1 MTSKI
6 ITLPLM
12 LFLAVSTDFAQQKKE
27 TIAVMTLKGASGITK
42 DEAELLSDRLR
53 VEFFKTG
60 MVDVMERE
68 QMSEILKEQGFQQS
82 GACTNESC
90 LIEMGQILGV
100 QKLVSGSIGKI
111 GSMYLLNLR
120 LIDIKTAKIS
130 RTVSEDVKGDLE
142 NVVERLA
149 RVAQDLFKQEPP
161 PGKSAPQSAEKKEG
175 RRETPRHET
184 DEQASGEFSCDKHAY
199 IEMTPFDKSITGFE
213 MEEADWREAYDKL
226 ADKLSDY
233 IKPGVGTALRGTL
246 EKAQQCKAYVIRV
259 QLESY
264 STRPARFGQKEGM
277 MRMTFSFFESPSSA
291 EPVLKVTADAIGER
305 HWKDVK
311 PFVNACEEMGKQ
323 LGKKMD
329 KSGDLDRINGKK

>member
-1 MTSKI
+1 
-6 ITLPLM
+6 
-12 LFLAVSTDFAQQKKE
+12 
-27 TIAVMTLKGASGITK
+27 
-42 DEAELLSDRLR
+42 
-53 VEFFKTG
+53 
-60 MVDVMERE
+60 
-68 QMSEILKEQGFQQS
+68 
-82 GACTNESC
+82 
-90 LIEMGQILGV
+90 
-100 QKLVSGSIGKI
+100 
-111 GSMYLLNLR
+111 
-120 LIDIKTAKIS
+120 
-130 RTVSEDVKGDLE
+130 
-142 NVVERLA
+142 
-149 RVAQDLFKQEPP
+149 
-161 PGKSAPQSAEKKEG
+161 
-175 RRETPRHET
+175 
-184 DEQASGEFSCDKHAY
+184 
-199 IEMTPFDKSITGFE
+199 MTPFDKSITGFE